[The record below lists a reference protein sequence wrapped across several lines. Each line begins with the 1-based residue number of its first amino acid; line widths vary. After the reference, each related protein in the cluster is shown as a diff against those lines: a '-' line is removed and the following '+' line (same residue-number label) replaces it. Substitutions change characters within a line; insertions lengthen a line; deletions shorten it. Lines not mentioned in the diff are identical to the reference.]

1 MPGKLGN
8 KFVCA
13 LGICCGLAAS
23 SFVAAEESPVYESL
37 ANVEIGRIFLS
48 PAQRSSLD
56 KRRGS
61 APPAVSRD
69 AKGTRAAAKSSP
81 DAAGYILRSGGPSRV
96 WSSGGFVPA
105 DDVSGVAFPGDVKV
119 VRGAARTRGADRGA
133 ADDGS

>member
-8 KFVCA
+8 KLVCA

-23 SFVAAEESPVYESL
+23 PFAAAEESPVYESL

-56 KRRGS
+56 KRRGN
-61 APPAVSRD
+61 APPVVSRNT
-69 AKGTRAAAKSSP
+69 KGTRAAARQFP
-81 DAAGYILRSGGPSRV
+81 DAAGYILSSGGPSRV
-96 WSSGGFVPA
+96 WSDGGFVPA
-105 DDVSGVAFPGDVKV
+105 DDVSDVAFPGDVKV
-119 VRGAARTRGADRGA
+119 VRGAERTQDVDRGA